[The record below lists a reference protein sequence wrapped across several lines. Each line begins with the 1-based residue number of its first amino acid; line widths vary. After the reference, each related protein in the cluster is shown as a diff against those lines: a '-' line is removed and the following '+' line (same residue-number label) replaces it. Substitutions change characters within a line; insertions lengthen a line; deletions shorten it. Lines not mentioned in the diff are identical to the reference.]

1 MAWRGHLTLTG
12 SASSPLLLETIMY
25 LKALEYHNERKV
37 INQYKNFDDAA
48 SNPNYCL
55 AKRELYAKYRDRME
69 DDGGEVGW
77 IVAKYNKGYIS

>member
-1 MAWRGHLTLTG
+1 MMSVHDTNLYTYNKNTINK
-12 SASSPLLLETIMY
+12 LE

-37 INQYKNFDDAA
+37 IDQYKNFDDAS
-48 SNPNYCL
+48 SNPNYCF

-69 DDGGEVGW
+69 NDGGEVGW

>member
-1 MAWRGHLTLTG
+1 MARRGHLTLTG

-37 INQYKNFDDAA
+37 INQYKNFDDAS

-69 DDGGEVGW
+69 ND
-77 IVAKYNKGYIS
+77 

>member
-1 MAWRGHLTLTG
+1 
-12 SASSPLLLETIMY
+12 MY

-37 INQYKNFDDAA
+37 INQYKNFYDAA

-69 DDGGEVGW
+69 NDGGEVGW
-77 IVAKYNKGYIS
+77 IVANITRGIYHDYQLISMS